1 LGKGGVHVSDDK
13 AYKEAYEEGV
23 KYGVEEGIAIERIRV
38 LNLIDEYV
46 GDLDMDLE
54 TLIECIEDV

>member
-1 LGKGGVHVSDDK
+1 MSDDK
-13 AYKEAYEEGV
+13 AYKEGYEEGV
-23 KYGVEEGIAIERIRV
+23 KYGVEEGITIERIRV

-46 GDLDMDLE
+46 GDPDMDLE